1 MELKPTFFS
10 GDHTSFL
17 TTILAISLFSMI
29 FGCAPK
35 RVIPARM
42 QLPTGSEYFLR
53 GLQLS
58 KAEEIPG
65 PLPAD
70 AKTIL
75 RLENGSIL
83 ILADMDIDADGS
95 PRAKSLDPL
104 FGQLQTS
111 LRYPGI
117 DGQRQFIDSEAIPY
131 FVLPLGFAEEHG
143 LELGDIGVVIYMGR
157 HSFAIYAD
165 NGPVGKIGE
174 GSIQLARQLG
184 YTPWVYWLDNETFS
198 THGAICETEVVY
210 VVFPG
215 TKPTELAPDTINETI
230 SRVGANSFQ
239 SQGGRIP

>member
-1 MELKPTFFS
+1 MDIKPACFS
-10 GDHTSFL
+10 GHCASFKKI
-17 TTILAISLFSMI
+17 ILAVSLFSLI
-29 FGCAPK
+29 LACAPK
-35 RVIPARM
+35 RVIPTRL
-42 QLPTGSEYFLR
+42 QLPVGSEIYLR
-53 GLQLS
+53 GLKLS
-58 KAEEIPG
+58 EAEAISG
-65 PLPAD
+65 PLPAG
-70 AKTIL
+70 AQTIL
-75 RLENGSIL
+75 RLENGALFIQ
-83 ILADMDIDADGS
+83 ADMDIDTDGS
-95 PRAKSLDPL
+95 PRATSLDPQ

-117 DGQRQFIDSEAIPY
+117 EGQSQFIDSETIPY

-184 YTPWVYWLDNETFS
+184 HTPWVYWLGNETFS

-215 TKPTELAPDTINETI
+215 TKPTELTPDTINKMIT
-230 SRVGANSFQ
+230 RVGASAFQ